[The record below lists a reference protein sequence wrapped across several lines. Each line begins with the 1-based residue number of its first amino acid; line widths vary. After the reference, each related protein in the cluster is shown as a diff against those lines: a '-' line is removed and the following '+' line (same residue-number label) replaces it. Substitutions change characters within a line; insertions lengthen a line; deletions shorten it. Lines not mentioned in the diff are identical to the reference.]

1 MPLRPEAALSE
12 QACQWSARDSN
23 PRGVFTPL
31 PGYPAARMAAQTQ
44 TNRGERRLGAVVIV
58 VGAVMLVVIV
68 VAGIVAFH

>member
-1 MPLRPEAALSE
+1 
-12 QACQWSARDSN
+12 
-23 PRGVFTPL
+23 
-31 PGYPAARMAAQTQ
+31 MAAQTQ